1 MKQRI
6 GVSATLLI
14 LFSVALLDAQEFDKN
29 ELARNTLTKVLN
41 VQPGELVV
49 IHGGKHMLD
58 LLEAFA
64 IETYRL
70 GASPVPV
77 FTTDKIERL
86 SYELFPEDQIDKLAQ
101 SQVKYYDAMDVMI
114 NLMPWFENE
123 EEALKGL
130 PEEKKD
136 KMHMAIDSIN
146 LDTMNIR
153 GVNVYYPT
161 INDSKKYNMD
171 FETYSQMIWKAIY
184 TDYTKIS
191 EQAKK
196 LEKMLVNSDKVEIT
210 SPAGTQISFSVKGR
224 NCLIMDGVINS
235 TEAESHIFME
245 RWGAV
250 PEGLI
255 FTTIIETTGNGKF
268 ICPAIRC
275 EPEVIKNFS
284 SSVKN
289 GKMTDI
295 KADESQDCFFKTW
308 NKYSGPKDMIAGLS
322 IGLNPE
328 LKMKGENAYL
338 QKSTA
343 AGMVYIAFGS
353 NDQYGGENKVDGM
366 YSEWFPVSNAT
377 LEIDGVVV
385 IKDGELLLE

>member
-6 GVSATLLI
+6 SVSAALII
-14 LFSVALLDAQEFDKN
+14 LFSVALLDAQEIDKN

-49 IHGGKHMLD
+49 IHGGKHTLD

-77 FTTDKIERL
+77 FTSDKIERL
-86 SYELFPEDQIDKLAQ
+86 SYELFPEDQIDKLVQ
-101 SQVKYYDAMDVMI
+101 SQVKYYNAMDVMI
-114 NLMPWFENE
+114 NLIPWFENE

-130 PEEKKD
+130 PEEKIH
-136 KMHMAIDSIN
+136 KMDMAIASIN

-153 GVNVYYPT
+153 GVNVFYPT
-161 INDSKKYNMD
+161 LADSKKYTMD
-171 FETYSQMIWKAIY
+171 FETYSQMIWKAIN

-191 EQAKK
+191 DQAKK
-196 LEKMLVNSDKVEIT
+196 LENMLVNSEKVEIA
-210 SPAGTQISFSVKGR
+210 SPAGTKISFSVKGR
-224 NCLIMDGVINS
+224 NCFKMDCVIDS

-245 RWGAV
+245 RWGNV

-255 FTTIIETTGNGKF
+255 YTSIIETSGNGKF
-268 ICPAIRC
+268 ICPAIHC
-275 EPEVIKNFS
+275 EPDVIKIFS
-284 SSVKN
+284 STVKN

-295 KADESQDCFFKTW
+295 KADENQDCFFKTW
-308 NKYSGPKDMIAGLS
+308 NKYSSPKDMIAGLS

-328 LKMKGENAYL
+328 LKMTGENAYL
-338 QKSTA
+338 QKGSA
-343 AGMVYIAFGS
+343 AGMVYISFGH
-353 NDQYGGENKVDGM
+353 NYQFGGENEVDGM
-366 YSEWFPVSNAT
+366 YSAWFPVSNAT
-377 LEIDGVVV
+377 LKIDGVVV